1 MNTWQKNRQEKLI
14 SKTIINPEDLKIEP
28 FKSSG
33 KGGQH
38 RNKTESAIRVTHIPT
53 GITIV
58 AQNERSQHQNKE
70 QALKVIKAK
79 IIDIEIKKQE
89 IEICKERK
97 KQVGSAERNLK
108 IRTYDFKNH
117 KVIDSRIPKETFNLE
132 KILNGELNELM
143 EKLIYSNKKD
153 RLITVNK

>member
-38 RNKTESAIRVTHIPT
+38 RNKTESAIRITHIPT

-58 AQNERSQHQNKE
+58 AQNERSQYQNKE

-143 EKLIYSNKKD
+143 EKLIYLNKKD
-153 RLITVNK
+153 RLVTAK

>member
-38 RNKTESAIRVTHIPT
+38 RNKTETAIRVTHIPT

-58 AQNERSQHQNKE
+58 AQNERSQYQNKE

-132 KILNGELNELM
+132 KILNGKLDELM
-143 EKLIYSNKKD
+143 EKLIYLNKKD
-153 RLITVNK
+153 RLVTAK

>member
-14 SKTIINPEDLKIEP
+14 LKTIINPEDLKIEP

-38 RNKTESAIRVTHIPT
+38 RNKTETAIRVTHIPT

>member
-14 SKTIINPEDLKIEP
+14 LKTIINPEDLKIEP

-38 RNKTESAIRVTHIPT
+38 RNKTETAIRVTHIPT

-58 AQNERSQHQNKE
+58 AQNERSQYQNKE

-79 IIDIEIKKQE
+79 IIDMEIKKQE
-89 IEICKERK
+89 MEICKERK

>member
-14 SKTIINPEDLKIEP
+14 SKTIINTEDLKIEP

-132 KILNGELNELM
+132 KILNGE
-143 EKLIYSNKKD
+143 
-153 RLITVNK
+153 

>member
-14 SKTIINPEDLKIEP
+14 LKTIINPEDLKIEP

-38 RNKTESAIRVTHIPT
+38 RNKTETAIRVTHIPT

-58 AQNERSQHQNKE
+58 AQNERSQYQNKE

-79 IIDIEIKKQE
+79 IIDMEIKKQE
-89 IEICKERK
+89 MEICKERK

-153 RLITVNK
+153 RLITVK

>member
-14 SKTIINPEDLKIEP
+14 LKTIINPEDLKIEP

-38 RNKTESAIRVTHIPT
+38 RNKTGTAIRVTHFPT

-58 AQNERSQHQNKE
+58 AQNERSQYQNKE

-79 IIDIEIKKQE
+79 IIDMEIKKQE
-89 IEICKERK
+89 MEICKERK

>member
-14 SKTIINPEDLKIEP
+14 LKTIINPEDLKIEP

-38 RNKTESAIRVTHIPT
+38 RNKTETAIRVTHIPT

-143 EKLIYSNKKD
+143 EKLIYLNKKD
-153 RLITVNK
+153 RLVTAK